1 MPESYLLLLGNTEL
15 DAQRELGYLTAMQ
28 RNHVAG
34 IILLGSYY
42 TPQLAQALKNCSV
55 PVVVTGQR
63 FPDVACVYNDD
74 HTAVRE
80 LTQRML
86 EHGRRRIVYIGGYR
100 TGRCHRHP
108 APGRR
113 AGCA

>member
-1 MPESYLLLLGNTEL
+1 MLLGNTEL

-63 FPDVACVYNDD
+63 FPDVACRV
-74 HTAVRE
+74 
-80 LTQRML
+80 QR
-86 EHGRRRIVYIGGYR
+86 
-100 TGRCHRHP
+100 
-108 APGRR
+108 
-113 AGCA
+113 